1 MTDPLLGS
9 RRCRIMD
16 ISVDFPDPERP
27 QIATCLPG
35 RIEMLMSFS
44 TSRPVFLHYADQY
57 SLFFPPSPA
66 SAFIQLSLC
75 EDMATH
81 W

>member
-9 RRCRIMD
+9 RRRRITD

-35 RIEMLMSFS
+35 RIEILMSFS
-44 TSRPVFLHYADQY
+44 TSRPVFLHYAD
-57 SLFFPPSPA
+57 
-66 SAFIQLSLC
+66 
-75 EDMATH
+75 
-81 W
+81 